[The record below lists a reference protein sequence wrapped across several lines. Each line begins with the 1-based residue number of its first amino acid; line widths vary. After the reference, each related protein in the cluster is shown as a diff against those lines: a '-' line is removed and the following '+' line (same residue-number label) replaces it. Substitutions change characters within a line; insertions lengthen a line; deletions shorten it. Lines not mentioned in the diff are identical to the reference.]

1 MEDNLDAGFCQ
12 ESEYFES
19 FGNDLNFI
27 RGRQ

>member
-12 ESEYFES
+12 ESACFES
-19 FGNDLNFI
+19 FGDDLSFI